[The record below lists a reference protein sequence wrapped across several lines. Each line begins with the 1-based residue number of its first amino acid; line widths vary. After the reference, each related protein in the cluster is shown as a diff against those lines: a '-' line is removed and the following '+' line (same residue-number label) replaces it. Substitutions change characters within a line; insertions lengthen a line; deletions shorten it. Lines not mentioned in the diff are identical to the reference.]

1 MDCNQ
6 AQQYLSQKPEAQ
18 LCYPFDPDVMVFKVK
33 NKMFALISPN
43 GGKNPNQLPQMN
55 LKCDPDQAQELR
67 DVFEAVKPG
76 YHMNK
81 RHWNTIILDGT
92 IPSSEI
98 ERMIDHSYTLVVKG
112 LRKAELNELLLHY
125 PEEVLFAQ

>member
-1 MDCNQ
+1 MDFNQ
-6 AQQYLSQKPEAQ
+6 AQQYLNQKPEAQ

-33 NKMFALISPN
+33 NKMFALISQN

-112 LRKAELNELLLHY
+112 LRKAELNELLLHF

>member
-1 MDCNQ
+1 MDLEQ
-6 AQQYLSQKPEAQ
+6 TQHYLSQKPEAK
-18 LCYPFDPDVMVFKVK
+18 LTYPFDPDVQVYKVV

-43 GGKNPNQLPQMN
+43 GKKISDHPLLN

-67 DVFEAVKPG
+67 DVFESVIPA

-81 RHWNTIILDGT
+81 RHWNSVILDGS
-92 IPSSEI
+92 IPDSEV

-112 LRKAELNELLLHY
+112 LRKAELNQLLLHY
-125 PEEVLFAQ
+125 PEGTLFKD

>member
-1 MDCNQ
+1 MDFNQ

-18 LCYPFDPDVMVFKVK
+18 LCYPFDPDVMVFKVM

-67 DVFEAVKPG
+67 DVFAAVIPG

-81 RHWNTIILDGT
+81 RHWNTVILDGT
-92 IPSSEI
+92 IPNSEI

>member
-1 MDCNQ
+1 MDFEQ
-6 AQQYLSQKPEAQ
+6 SQYYLSQKPEAQ
-18 LCYPFDPDVMVFKVK
+18 LCYPFDPDIMVFKVT
-33 NKMFALISPN
+33 NKMFALLSPN

-67 DVFEAVKPG
+67 DVFDAVKPG

-81 RHWNTIILDGT
+81 RHWNTIILDDT

-98 ERMIDHSYTLVVKG
+98 ERMINHSYTLVVKG
-112 LRKAELNELLLHY
+112 LRKSELNQLLLHY